1 MRQFK
6 FHALQKRCLIL
17 DPTAVLKLLMVGFAL
32 LNINA
37 GWAAGIEGQTFRNSV
52 PLADGKKF
60 PLPNGEWVAAVDV
73 NYKDENGTSY
83 NGRLML
89 NADANAFIPFIIIR
103 QTALEVDWK
112 KTDCDFVGNDQY
124 LVDTFDTKSSDALA
138 KCSHSGT
145 QYNYASLV
153 NNTNAW
159 WSPFSSKF
167 PQIPMGSGEQLIT
180 STNQIKK
187 YRDKVVRYEVF
198 MRPEKLGVT
207 VNDVMSGDSTQSA
220 NSINSNFRALN
231 KKFIDAVSESVY
243 GGKSVDIG
251 DVSALIKAIRKEEPS
266 DSPFNKTADE
276 LVDASI
282 AVNRGSGSAVGNGSP
297 FNQVDLTATDLQV
310 AAVHAVKK
318 QDDGIVYANRKALVI
333 GNDSYKTVTRL
344 LTAREDA
351 KAIAAGLTRV
361 GYQVTL
367 KTDLDRQGMNAAIR
381 NFKSQVEGGDEI
393 AIFYAGHGVQLSNT
407 NFLLPIDI
415 SGETE
420 EQLKDDAVPL
430 QRLLDDIADRHAK
443 FTLALIDACRDNPF
457 KAPNGRSIGGTR
469 GLSPTTA
476 ATGQMIVFS
485 AGTGQQALDKLGPN
499 DKDKNGVFTRVLLK
513 QLDSPGVS
521 IDKLVRNVRMEVVGL
536 AKSVGHDQV
545 PAIYD
550 QVVGDFYFRK

>member
-1 MRQFK
+1 MLLSRCTELQQCRQRLSSAAF
-6 FHALQKRCLIL
+6 QKLVI
-17 DPTAVLKLLMVGFAL
+17 AGSVLFS
-32 LNINA
+32 INA
-37 GWAAGIEGQTFRNSV
+37 AWAAGIEGQTFNNYM

-60 PLPNGEWVAAVDV
+60 PLPSGEWLVAVDV
-73 NYKDENGTSY
+73 NYKDENGTPY
-83 NGRLML
+83 NGRMIL
-89 NADANAFIPFIIIR
+89 NADTNAFIPFIVIR
-103 QTALEVDWK
+103 QTASEVDWK

-145 QYNYASLV
+145 QYNYASLL
-153 NNTNAW
+153 NSKNSW

-167 PQIPMGSGEQLIT
+167 PKILLENGEQLIT
-180 STNQIKK
+180 STNQLKK
-187 YRDKVVRYEVF
+187 YRDKVIRYEVF
-198 MRPEKLGVT
+198 MRPLKLGVT
-207 VNDVMSGDSTQSA
+207 INEIKSGDATASGH
-220 NSINSNFRALN
+220 SINAAFRVWNRKLIN
-231 KKFIDAVSESVY
+231 AVSDSVY
-243 GGKSVDIG
+243 SGKSVDVG
-251 DVSALIKAIRKEEPS
+251 DATALLKAIGNEATPN
-266 DSPFNKTADE
+266 SPFNLTSDE
-276 LVDASI
+276 LVDSSI
-282 AVNRGSGSAVGNGSP
+282 SVNRGSGSVIENGSA
-297 FNQVDLTATDLQV
+297 FNKADLTTTDFQPV
-310 AAVHAVKK
+310 AVNKVNK
-318 QDDGIVYANRKALVI
+318 QDEGVIYANRKALVI
-333 GNDSYKTVTRL
+333 GNDSYKTVTKL

-430 QRLLDDIADRHAK
+430 QRLLDDIADKHAK

-457 KAPNGRSIGGTR
+457 KASNGRSIGGTR

-485 AGTGQQALDKLGPN
+485 AGTGQQALDKLGP
-499 DKDKNGVFTRVLLK
+499 DDLDKNGVFTRVLLK
-513 QLDSPGVS
+513 QLDTQGVS